1 MFKNR
6 EFILEKISLIFQVMI
21 SLACFTAIWW
31 IRKSPY
37 DVQTESKN
45 ELIYPLIMIAFM
57 WFILLR
63 QFGLGKIILSDNNS
77 QFISYLKII
86 TIGVWILFVINFISS
101 YSTLEK
107 ENLLL
112 FGVSNL
118 FVLVVYKKSFYTVMR
133 FIRSHGN
140 GLRHILIIAE
150 IGRASCRE
158 RV

>member
-140 GLRHILIIAE
+140 GLRHI
-150 IGRASCRE
+150 
-158 RV
+158 